1 MQFAPERGK
10 AMGLM
15 NAYYTYVHGKRKE
28 DDIAVRKRIVS
39 EIQKSRNNIINMLEE
54 SSVSKQKE
62 AADFCRRTVD
72 ELDGFANEVDLSEMG
87 HNYPFF
93 SIQRGTDS
101 EAIEKLSGFD
111 RTIIDRM
118 QNVTEATL
126 RLHDMMLEKKADLDT
141 VTELKKV
148 RQYVSNAR
156 NAYKDRRDFIRGLR

>member
-1 MQFAPERGK
+1 
-10 AMGLM
+10 MGIM

-28 DDIAVRKRIVS
+28 DDVSVRKRIVS
-39 EIQKSRNNIINMLEE
+39 EIQKSRTNILNIMEE
-54 SSVSKQKE
+54 SSLSRQKE
-62 AADFCRRTVD
+62 VADFARRTID
-72 ELDGFANEVDLSEMG
+72 ELDGLANEVDLSEMG

-93 SIQRGTDS
+93 SIQRTTDS
-101 EAIEKLSGFD
+101 DAIEKLVGFD

-126 RLHDMMLEKKADLDT
+126 RLHDLILDKKGDLDAA
-141 VTELKKV
+141 TELKKV

>member
-1 MQFAPERGK
+1 
-10 AMGLM
+10 MGIM

-28 DDIAVRKRIVS
+28 DDIAARKRIVS

-54 SSVSKQKE
+54 SSLSKQKE
-62 AADFCRRTVD
+62 SADFCRRTVD

-93 SIQRGTDS
+93 SIQRSADS
-101 EAIEKLSGFD
+101 EAIEKLTGFD
-111 RTIIDRM
+111 CTIIDRM

-126 RLHDMMLEKKADLDT
+126 RLHDMILDKKADLDT

>member
-1 MQFAPERGK
+1 
-10 AMGLM
+10 MGLM

-28 DDIAVRKRIVS
+28 DDVAVRKRIVS
-39 EIQKSRNNIINMLEE
+39 EIQKSRTNILNIMEE
-54 SSVSKQKE
+54 SSLSRQKE
-62 AADFCRRTVD
+62 VADFARRTID
-72 ELDGFANEVDLSEMG
+72 ELDGLANEVDLSEMG

-93 SIQRGTDS
+93 SIQRTTDS
-101 EAIEKLSGFD
+101 DAIEKLVGFD

-126 RLHDMMLEKKADLDT
+126 RLHDLILDKKGDLDAA
-141 VTELKKV
+141 TELKKV

>member
-1 MQFAPERGK
+1 
-10 AMGLM
+10 MGLM

-39 EIQKSRNNIINMLEE
+39 EIQKSRTNILNMLEE
-54 SSVSKQKE
+54 SAVSKQKE
-62 AADFCRRTVD
+62 TADFCRRTVD
-72 ELDGFANEVDLSEMG
+72 ELDSFAGEVDLSEMG
-87 HNYPFF
+87 HRYPFF
-93 SIQRGTDS
+93 SIQRTTDS
-101 EAIEKLSGFD
+101 ESIERLVGFD

-126 RLHDMMLEKKADLDT
+126 RLHDMMLDKKADLDA

-148 RQYVSNAR
+148 RQYISNAR

>member
-1 MQFAPERGK
+1 
-10 AMGLM
+10 MGLM
-15 NAYYTYVHGKRKE
+15 NTYYTYVHGKRKE

-39 EIQKSRNNIINMLEE
+39 EIQKSRTNIINMLEE

-62 AADFCRRTVD
+62 TVDFCRRAVD

-87 HNYPFF
+87 HRYPFF
-93 SIQRGTDS
+93 SIQRTTDS
-101 EAIEKLSGFD
+101 GAIEKLVGFD

-126 RLHDMMLEKKADLDT
+126 RLHDLMIERKAGLDAT
-141 VTELKKV
+141 TELKKV
-148 RQYVSNAR
+148 RQYISNAR